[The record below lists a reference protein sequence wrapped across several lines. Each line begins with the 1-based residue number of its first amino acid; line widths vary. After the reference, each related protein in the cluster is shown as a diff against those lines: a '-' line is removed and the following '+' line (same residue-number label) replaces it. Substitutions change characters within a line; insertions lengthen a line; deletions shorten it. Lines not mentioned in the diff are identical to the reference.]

1 MTRDLA
7 RRSNKETA
15 VNKKLSRLQISDITA
30 TKKRLGQ
37 RELSEAQLKLVGGG
51 VVATEGGTCT
61 ICPCDCD
68 E

>member
-1 MTRDLA
+1 M
-7 RRSNKETA
+7 
-15 VNKKLSRLQISDITA
+15 NKKLSRLQISDITA

-37 RELSEAQLKLVGGG
+37 RELSEAQLKMVGGG
-51 VVATEGGTCT
+51 VIATEGGTCT